1 MLSNITSLIQKYD
14 AKMWVM
20 INDDESDKIFTRYFS
35 GDLFSR
41 TICFVTKT
49 NIYLIVCSLDADNLY
64 SGIFSNIEQSR
75 KIVKYYVYNNAQEM
89 DRYIE
94 EIIAQN
100 KFPKEISLSYS
111 TMSDNNTDIL
121 THGAYIYL
129 TSLLKKPYKKYEKKV
144 KFVSAENIIYELASK
159 KTESQVERLRI
170 LANITDEILKESF
183 KKIKVGDTERE
194 ISLLTN
200 NIMNDKMRKII
211 SRKLYNIVDFDVAWD
226 NCPIVLTGENLAK
239 GGHSLPS
246 DKKLKCGD
254 TIYFDFGIKAV
265 FEDGESLY
273 TDMQRMGYALKDGE
287 SMPPKSVMKVFKTL
301 VDAIEEGI
309 ENCKPG
315 VLAYK
320 IDDIVRGKILSSGYI
335 NYNHATGHP
344 VGLAVHDIGAVISTR
359 SSKRARLPLIEN
371 GIYTLEPRIN
381 IPNGGSIEEMILVTK
396 YGGKP
401 LTAPQKDIY
410 LV

>member
-64 SGIFSNIEQSR
+64 SGIFSNKEQSR
-75 KIVKYYVYNNAQEM
+75 KIVKYYVYNNAQEI

-111 TMSDNNTDIL
+111 TMSDSNTDIL

-159 KTESQVERLRI
+159 KTESQVERLKI

-183 KKIKVGDTERE
+183 KRIKVGDTERE

-200 NIMNDKMRKII
+200 NIMNDKMRKIV

-273 TDMQRMGYALKDGE
+273 TDMQRMGYALKNGE
-287 SMPPKSVMKVFKTL
+287 STSPKSVIKVFNTL